1 MDYRLT
7 SLILA
12 LGAAMLIFRLVR
24 GNLLHAAYAS
34 WWLGGAVVIFL
45 AGTLPEL
52 VDYVGHALG
61 VAYPPTFFL
70 ALTAIALALRMLA
83 GDIARTRMEVT
94 MRILA
99 RSNAELSLELKRLA
113 GRIDPEA
120 AARDS
125 GQSPPPEA

>member
-12 LGAAMLIFRLVR
+12 LGATVLIFRLVR

-61 VAYPPTFFL
+61 VSYPPTFFL
-70 ALTAIALALRMLA
+70 VLAAIALALRMLA
-83 GDIARTRMEVT
+83 ADIARTRMEQT

-99 RSNAELSLELKRLA
+99 RRNAELSRELKRLA
-113 GRIDPEA
+113 GRIEA
-120 AARDS
+120 EAVVRET
-125 GQSPPPEA
+125 GQSTPPGD